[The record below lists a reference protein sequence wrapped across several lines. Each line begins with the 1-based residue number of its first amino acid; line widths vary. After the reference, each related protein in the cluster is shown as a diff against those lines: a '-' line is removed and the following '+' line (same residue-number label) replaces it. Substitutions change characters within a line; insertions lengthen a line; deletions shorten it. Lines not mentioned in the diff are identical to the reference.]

1 MLRTFARIAARIA
14 TVGLL
19 AAYVVGAAAQPAA
32 PPAFQP
38 TAGRHYQELRPP
50 HPVSSGERIEVIE
63 FFYYGCPICYETQPH
78 LAKWL
83 FTRGADVVLVRVPA
97 MASQSWEPFAR
108 TYFTLD
114 SIGELARL
122 HWPVYDNFH
131 FDGKKLNEERTLVE
145 WVSANGVDGARFRQV
160 WSSPET
166 RAKMDR
172 AKQMLVAYEVTG
184 VPAFVVD
191 GKYLTSA
198 RMSGGVRQMVEVV
211 DFLVNRA
218 RNERP
223 KR

>member
-1 MLRTFARIAARIA
+1 MTRIFSQIAAALIF
-14 TVGLL
+14 
-19 AAYVVGAAAQPAA
+19 AAYVAGAAAQTAA
-32 PPAFQP
+32 QPPVQP
-38 TAGRHYQELRPP
+38 LSGRHFQELRPP
-50 HPVSSGERIEVIE
+50 HPVSSGDRIEVVE

-78 LAKWL
+78 LSKWL
-83 FTRGADVVLVRVPA
+83 FTRGADVSLVRVPA

-114 SIGELARL
+114 TMGQLARL

-131 FDGKKLNEERTLVE
+131 FDGKKLNEEKTLVD
-145 WVSANGVDGARFRQV
+145 WVSSNGVDGARFRQV
-160 WSSPET
+160 WNSPET

-172 AKQMLVAYEVTG
+172 AKQMLISYEVTG

-198 RMSGGVRQMVEVV
+198 RMAGGVRQMVEVV

>member
-1 MLRTFARIAARIA
+1 MLKTVARIAAA
-14 TVGLL
+14 WLLVAYFVGSTDM
-19 AAYVVGAAAQPAA
+19 AVAQTS
-32 PPAFQP
+32 FQP
-38 TAGRHYQELRPP
+38 TAGRHFQELRPP

-63 FFYYGCPICYETQPH
+63 FFYYGCPICYETQPQ
-78 LAKWL
+78 LSKWL
-83 FTRGADVVLVRVPA
+83 FTRGADVSLVRVPA

-114 SIGELARL
+114 AMGDLARL

-131 FDGKKLNEERTLVE
+131 FDGKKLNEEKTLVE
-145 WVSANGVDGARFRQV
+145 WVSSNGVDGTRFRQV
-160 WSSPET
+160 WNSPET

-172 AKQMLVAYEVTG
+172 AKQMLIAYEVTG

-191 GKYLTSA
+191 GKYLTSS
-198 RMSGGVRQMVEVV
+198 RMAGGVRQMIEVV
-211 DFLVNRA
+211 DFLVSRA